1 MCLFPFTSVTSTFA
15 HTNTSKDRKSTQ
27 SDMQGFNGDLMVPS
41 GATLMPAPLG
51 DTPVTCIRETLKFH
65 ILFSVQ
71 LFMLSLNNF
80 SNLNRKTEIG
90 AVTSAL
96 LF

>member
-1 MCLFPFTSVTSTFA
+1 
-15 HTNTSKDRKSTQ
+15 
-27 SDMQGFNGDLMVPS
+27 MQGFNGDLMVPS
-41 GATLMPAPLG
+41 GATLMPALFGNTPL
-51 DTPVTCIRETLKFH
+51 TCIRETLKFH

-71 LFMLSLNNF
+71 LFMLSLSNS